1 MAVALRTGMRYL
13 HHECRECIVH
23 RDLKSGNILL
33 LEVGLLA
40 AALLPAAAKRYR
52 RVGAGEC

>member
-1 MAVALRTGMRYL
+1 MRYL